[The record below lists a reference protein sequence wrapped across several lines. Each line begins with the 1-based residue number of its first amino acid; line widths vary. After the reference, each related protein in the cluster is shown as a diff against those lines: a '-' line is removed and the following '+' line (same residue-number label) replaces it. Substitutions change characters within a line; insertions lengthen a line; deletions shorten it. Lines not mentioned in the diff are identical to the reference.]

1 MIEFLGVKISIIHH
15 TAVLSKDVQRAET
28 NYGGYNKIK
37 IVCTKSIDDMGAPVG
52 ITWMIQDFHNSSY
65 RST

>member
-37 IVCTKSIDDMGAPVG
+37 IVCTKSIDDMGASF
-52 ITWMIQDFHNSSY
+52 ITPWIQDSIIHQ
-65 RST
+65 

>member
-37 IVCTKSIDDMGAPVG
+37 NCMYKK
-52 ITWMIQDFHNSSY
+52 H
-65 RST
+65 